1 MSKEVLLMKDDNI
14 RRMVRE
20 NYARIAAQESSCC
33 GVGTPC
39 GCDNSQDSMS
49 KTIGYTAEQLG
60 TIPDGANL
68 GLGCGN
74 PAALASLKEGEVVL
88 DLGSGAGIDCFL
100 AANAVG
106 GSGHVIGVDMTVEM
120 IDRARQNARE
130 HDYQNVEFRLG
141 EIENLPLAD
150 NVVDVVISN
159 CVINLSPNK
168 PRVFEETYRVLKPG
182 GRVMISDIVLT
193 KTLPAAIKDSIE
205 AYVSCVAGAIT
216 KQEYLATIQAAGFQ
230 GIEVVSEV
238 TAKGVLDGP
247 TARSIAEKTGTTLE
261 ISEEAVASIASIAVQ
276 AMKPTDPKQSRRES

>member
-1 MSKEVLLMKDDNI
+1 MKDDNI
-14 RRMVRE
+14 RRTVRE

-33 GVGTPC
+33 G
-39 GCDNSQDSMS
+39 CDDLQETMS

-88 DLGSGAGIDCFL
+88 DLGSGTGIDCFL
-100 AANAVG
+100 SANAVG
-106 GSGHVIGVDMTVEM
+106 ESGRVIGVDMTAEM
-120 IDRARQNARE
+120 IDRARQTAKE
-130 HDYQNVEFRLG
+130 YDYQNVEFRLG

-150 NVVDVVISN
+150 NVIDVLISN

-168 PRVFEETYRVLKPG
+168 TRVFEEAYRVLKPG
-182 GRVMISDIVLT
+182 GRIMISDIVLT

-205 AYVSCVAGAIT
+205 AYVGCVAGAIT
-216 KQEYLATIQAAGFQ
+216 KQEYLITIEAAGFQ

-261 ISEEAVASIASIAVQ
+261 VSEEVAASITSIAVQ
-276 AMKPTDPKQSRRES
+276 AMKPTDPK

>member
-1 MSKEVLLMKDDNI
+1 MKDDNI

>member
-1 MSKEVLLMKDDNI
+1 MKDDNI

-33 GVGTPC
+33 GAGTPC
-39 GCDNSQDSMS
+39 GCDNSQDSMI

-205 AYVSCVAGAIT
+205 AYVSCVVGAIT

>member
-1 MSKEVLLMKDDNI
+1 MKDDNI

-33 GVGTPC
+33 GAGTPC